1 MENYKQS
8 TNVKVTN
15 LFPLLTT
22 KQIIYIIYNIQ
33 DHLRYIG
40 QTNKDAIHRFMEHI
54 QTAKRIANSDLLKYN
69 QFLKQ
74 KAVIHAY
81 AKVWIK

>member
-40 QTNKDAIHRFMEHI
+40 QTNKDAIHRFM
-54 QTAKRIANSDLLKYN
+54 
-69 QFLKQ
+69 
-74 KAVIHAY
+74 
-81 AKVWIK
+81 